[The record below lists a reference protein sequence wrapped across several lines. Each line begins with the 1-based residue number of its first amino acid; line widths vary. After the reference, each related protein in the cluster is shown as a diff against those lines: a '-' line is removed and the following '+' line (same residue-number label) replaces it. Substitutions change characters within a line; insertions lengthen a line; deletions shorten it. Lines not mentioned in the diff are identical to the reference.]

1 MPSPSHLP
9 SGTEW
14 LLLALAGG
22 TGTVARAL
30 LTSLTGRLCGNDFP
44 WGTLAV
50 NLLGALAF
58 GAIVEACRSRTVLP
72 AGVETL
78 LLVGLLG
85 GFTTFSSY
93 AFQALEMW
101 QAGRPG
107 AAAAY
112 VLASNLLGVGAVW
125 AGSRLAG

>member
-1 MPSPSHLP
+1 MPPPNHVP
-9 SGTEW
+9 SGLEW

-22 TGTVARAL
+22 AGTVARGL
-30 LTSLTGRLCGNDFP
+30 LTALAGRIFGADFP

-58 GAIVEACRSRTVLP
+58 GFVVAAFRSRLVPAPGIETV
-72 AGVETL
+72 

-112 VLASNLLGVGAVW
+112 MLVSNLLGLAAVW
-125 AGSRLAG
+125 AGLRLAA